1 MTTQTTITTR
11 VNTIAQ
17 FSAYSAELSLK
28 DLAQA
33 TTQTYQSCLKKF
45 QTWLEERPI
54 SVQAAKQFLAE
65 MRQRGYSP
73 ATIRL
78 HYAVIHPLLEY
89 LGMSLKLKL
98 RKPQQLPTY
107 HPTSELTA
115 ILEQSATRSD
125 RWRRLAGRD
134 TLLILM
140 LALTGMRRSELLKL
154 TPRDIS
160 DSFLYIRK
168 AKGEKDRTIPLAGPL
183 RAPLQLYI
191 YNHNTPKNQPIFPIT
206 ANRLYAIVKRHARA
220 AGYDNISPHSFRHY
234 FGTYLTERG
243 APLKAIQELMGHAS
257 IKTTAIYMDLVPRH
271 LQSTIALFDAN
282 RELSTAL
289 TTTITHIDLLSNENG
304 INTELSTIKGGKDEK
319 NRK

>member
-17 FSAYSAELSLK
+17 FSAYSAELSLR

-33 TTQTYQSCLKKF
+33 TTQTYQGCLKKF

-98 RKPQQLPTY
+98 RKPHQLPTY

-115 ILEQSATRSD
+115 MLQQSATRSD
-125 RWRRLAGRD
+125 NWRRLAGRD
-134 TLLILM
+134 TLIILM
-140 LALTGMRRSELLKL
+140 LALTGMRRGELLNL

-183 RAPLQLYI
+183 RAPLRLYI
-191 YNHNTPKNQPIFPIT
+191 YNHNIPKNQPIFPIT
-206 ANRLYAIVKRHARA
+206 ANRLYAIIKGYSRA
-220 AGYDNISPHSFRHY
+220 AGYDNITPHSFRHY

-257 IKTTAIYMDLVPRH
+257 IKTTAIYQDLVPKH
-271 LQSTIALFDAN
+271 LQSTVALFDAN

-289 TTTITHIDLLSNENG
+289 ITTINHIDPLSNDKS
-304 INTELSTIKGGKDEK
+304 ISTELLTIKGESHGKTTK
-319 NRK
+319 